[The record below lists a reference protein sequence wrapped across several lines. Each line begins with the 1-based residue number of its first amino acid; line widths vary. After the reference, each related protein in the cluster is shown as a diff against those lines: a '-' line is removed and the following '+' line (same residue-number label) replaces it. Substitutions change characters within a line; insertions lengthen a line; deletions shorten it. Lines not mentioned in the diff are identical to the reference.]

1 MLNVTWKDFE
11 NPRYGIV
18 KKCVAEYS
26 FKSLHKEKRF
36 EGISPKSELVALE
49 NLLAKLQKEY
59 EIKRKTESLSAL
71 SDRLS
76 PGFKT
81 SPEYFRGIKDLVLEG
96 IIVVEDKIRRLKKKD
111 INEETPAN

>member
-1 MLNVTWKDFE
+1 MLSITWKDFE
-11 NPRYGIV
+11 SPKYGVI
-18 KKCVAEYS
+18 KKCVAEYRL
-26 FKSLHKEKRF
+26 KSLHKEKIF
-36 EGISPKSELVALE
+36 EGISQKGEITALE
-49 NLLAKLQKEY
+49 ALLAKLQKEY